1 MSASG
6 TSLPFDDRAVPDFT
20 VIELAITIVCTRR
33 PGMAIDEI
41 AAEIARWFGKDVRA
55 NHVEMPLHRLVA
67 RTDVTVDRD
76 RYASTDH
83 CRERAESAARSL
95 VHLFFRDRYF
105 FDVAKLL
112 DVSFVKEDSNHAR

>member
-6 TSLPFDDRAVPDFT
+6 TSLPSNDRAVPDFT

-33 PGMAIDEI
+33 PGMAIEEI

-55 NHVEMPLHRLVA
+55 NHVEMPLHRLLA
-67 RTDVTVDRD
+67 RTDVTAEGD
-76 RYASTDH
+76 RYAATDNG
-83 CRERAESAARSL
+83 RSRAESAAKSL

-105 FDVAKLL
+105 FDVGKLL
-112 DVSFVKEDSNHAR
+112 DVSFVREDSNDAH